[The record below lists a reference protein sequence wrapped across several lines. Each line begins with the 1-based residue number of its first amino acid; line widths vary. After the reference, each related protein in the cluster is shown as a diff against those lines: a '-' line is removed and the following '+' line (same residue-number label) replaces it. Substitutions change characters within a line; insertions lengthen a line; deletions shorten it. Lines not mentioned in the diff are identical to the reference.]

1 VGEERKD
8 PPPINWRAKY
18 FCFSICRVESRIC
31 LRSDELVEEREVWM
45 NFTEHTKIRKE
56 KFGTVV
62 FDTLT
67 EKIFIT
73 DQIGGEIL
81 ELIDDGKDL
90 PEILNAL
97 GDSYEGGREM
107 MEKDVTEFTDQLK
120 SNNIICEGA

>member
-1 VGEERKD
+1 
-8 PPPINWRAKY
+8 
-18 FCFSICRVESRIC
+18 
-31 LRSDELVEEREVWM
+31 M

-81 ELIDDGKDL
+81 QLIEQEEDL
-90 PEILNAL
+90 PDIITELC
-97 GDSYEGGREM
+97 DSYDGDRQAI
-107 MEKDVTEFTDQLK
+107 EKDVIEFTDCLRTE
-120 SNNIICEGA
+120 NIITA

>member
-1 VGEERKD
+1 
-8 PPPINWRAKY
+8 
-18 FCFSICRVESRIC
+18 
-31 LRSDELVEEREVWM
+31 M

-81 ELIDDGKDL
+81 QLIEQDKCL
-90 PEILNAL
+90 PEIVSELGEVFD
-97 GDSYEGGREM
+97 GDSQM
-107 MEKDVTEFTDQLK
+107 IEKDVIEFTDQLK
-120 SNNIICEGA
+120 SNNIVSV

>member
-1 VGEERKD
+1 
-8 PPPINWRAKY
+8 
-18 FCFSICRVESRIC
+18 
-31 LRSDELVEEREVWM
+31 M

-81 ELIDDGKDL
+81 QLIGQRKDL
-90 PEILNAL
+90 PEILGVLN
-97 GDSYEGGREM
+97 DSYDGDKQII
-107 MEKDVTEFTDQLK
+107 EKDVVEFTDQLK
-120 SNNIICEGA
+120 SNNIISVQERIRVL